1 MLIRI
6 RKKGNIIYL
15 YCDKIYDRFMIGLC
29 QLWWSVTVK
38 QDRICYGFL

>member
-15 YCDKIYDRFMIGLC
+15 YCDKIYDRFMSIVMERDSQTGSC
-29 QLWWSVTVK
+29 MVW
-38 QDRICYGFL
+38 IFII